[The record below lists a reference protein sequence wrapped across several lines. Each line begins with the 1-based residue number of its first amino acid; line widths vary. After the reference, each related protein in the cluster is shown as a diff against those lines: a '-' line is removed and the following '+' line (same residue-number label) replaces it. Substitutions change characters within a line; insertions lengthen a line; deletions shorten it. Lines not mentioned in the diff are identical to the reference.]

1 LTVSTSS
8 FISQSIEDTLDRGR
22 EIGRRIRAPLLIALA
37 GELGGGKTTL
47 TKGIV
52 AGMGVAK
59 EDDVTSPT
67 FTLIHS
73 YHNGTRVYHVDL
85 YRVRDF
91 QDFETLGIED
101 IFLEPAVLI
110 IEWADK
116 INLRTEWPRVDIH
129 LAHMDENRRQ
139 IEIRDPSDALGTQAA
154 GAPEAARRQ
163 AVS

>member
-1 LTVSTSS
+1 MLTSN
-8 FISQSIEDTLDRGR
+8 FISQSIEETLERGR
-22 EIGRRIRAPLLIALA
+22 EIGRQIRAPLLIALT

-67 FTLIHS
+67 FTLVHF
-73 YHNGTRVYHVDL
+73 YHNASRVYHVDL

-91 QDFETLGIED
+91 LDFETLGIED

-116 INLRTEWPRVDIH
+116 INLKTDWPRVEIH
-129 LAHMDENRRQ
+129 LAHVDENRRQ
-139 IEIRDPSDALGTQAA
+139 IEIRDPSDALGTQAS
-154 GAPEAARRQ
+154 GAPAGGSRQ